1 MQRAMAD
8 WEGLQGEGERGRES
22 YWIVQLQ
29 WQGEALAHALCLQV
43 GAVKLF
49 LGRGGGLEGRR
60 ACIRVTPAD
69 THVLPTF
76 YFISLSGLLRVTPL
90 SAEHV
95 PGCLGSV
102 RRKQR
107 PARLQVT
114 ACRPPQVRR
123 EQQKL
128 SFGRTVGSRPPAGEP
143 AAVE

>member
-1 MQRAMAD
+1 MQRARAD
-8 WEGLQGEGERGRES
+8 WEGLQGEGGRGRGS

-49 LGRGGGLEGRR
+49 LGRRGGLEGRR
-60 ACIRVTPAD
+60 ARVHVTPTD

-95 PGCLGSV
+95 PGELKL
-102 RRKQR
+102 RREQR

-114 ACRPPQVRR
+114 ACRPLQVRR

-128 SFGRTVGSRPPAGEP
+128 PFGRTVGSRPPAGEP